1 MPPEPVAEP
10 TASDGRCLI
19 IVPRNLLARFER
31 LTARFAG
38 DARVQV
44 RLDAR
49 AGDRA
54 AEGVDLCAVGGGP
67 LSPVLAAWVEAQ
79 IGALEPDA

>member
-1 MPPEPVAEP
+1 MAPKPVAEP

-19 IVPRNLLARFER
+19 IVPRNLLARFEL

-49 AGDRA
+49 GGDRA
-54 AEGVDLCAVGGGP
+54 AEDVDLFAVGGAP
-67 LSPVLAAWVEAQ
+67 LSPVLEAWVEAQ
-79 IGALEPDA
+79 MKALEPDA

>member
-19 IVPRNLLARFER
+19 IVPRNRLARFER

-38 DARVQV
+38 DGRVQV

-49 AGDRA
+49 GADRA
-54 AEGVDLCAVGGGP
+54 ADGVDLFAVGGGP
-67 LSPVLAAWVEAQ
+67 LSPILEAWVEAQ
-79 IGALEPDA
+79 IRALEPDA